1 MRILPPA
8 LVLACLA
15 CLAAGVFPA
24 IAATS
29 PPALLNY
36 QGVLR
41 DAADKPRNGTF
52 DMTFRFFDAVT
63 AGNEIL
69 IDAHASPSGVV
80 VTNGLFNVLLGGGTI
95 TDGAGAGTYTSL
107 DGVFRDYDTV
117 WLEVQIAGET
127 LSPRTRVV
135 AAPYSLNAGSL
146 GGLPASNFVD
156 TTSSDQ
162 IKAGSLICDAG
173 LFGLNDTG
181 ANYGYGVWG
190 RGTQGGGIFLDT
202 TDSGAAW
209 LANGDTGI
217 EATGSFR
224 AGYFHSVSDNADVT
238 VAHGGGIG
246 IAATGSF
253 YAAQFSP
260 QSGSASVTLGSPAYA
275 VDASGINATGS
286 LAGRFR
292 DLGTGSI
299 ARLGYGEYGV
309 HSTAST
315 AGYFLNSGG
324 HSVVGLASG
333 NWGVQGTGNFCGVG
347 CGGGGLFS
355 DPTGG
360 TTSYVA
366 YSNVGIETHASG
378 SGGSF
383 YNTGGTGISTAIA
396 TTSNGVISNGSKNF
410 AQNHPDDPASII
422 VYTALEG
429 DEAGTYT
436 RGTARLVNGEARI
449 PLGETFKWVT
459 NPDLGLTA
467 HLTPV
472 GGWADLYVA
481 SKSTQ
486 ELVVRSR
493 DPRAGSAAFDYVV
506 FGLRVGFE
514 ASPVVRDKEHDMPI
528 PSSAPADDLF
538 TRRPD
543 LRRFTALSRFTG
555 ARRQSAASADGPL
568 DLSATE
574 ALKAK
579 IHVFDP
585 ARDGAAFRAPAAP
598 PLTDTAAVSAATPA
612 IAGPAGPPLAS
623 ATSTGDGSR
632 RAGDAP
638 PGPAFPP
645 NTSPVGIAGTV
656 RAGDVVTI
664 TDAPDGLAV
673 VATQPLD
680 RGVIGIAGG
689 ARGATWNG
697 QAPIVVSGVVALCNV
712 DATAGAIAVGDLLV
726 ASGLPGHAMRSNGT
740 PVAGAVIAKALE
752 PLDGGTGTIRVLVLS
767 R

>member
-1 MRILPPA
+1 MRILPPS
-8 LVLACLA
+8 LLLA
-15 CLAAGVFPA
+15 CLAAGVSPA
-24 IAATS
+24 VAATT

-52 DMTFRFFDAVT
+52 DMTFRFFDALT

-80 VTNGLFNVLLGGGTI
+80 VVNGLFNVLLGSGTI
-95 TDGAGAGTYTSL
+95 TDGAGAGTYVSL
-107 DGVFRDYDTV
+107 DAVFRDYDTV
-117 WLEVQIAGET
+117 YLEVQIAGET

-135 AAPYSLNAGSL
+135 AAPYSLNAANL
-146 GGLPASNFVD
+146 GGLAPSSYVD

-190 RGTQGGGIFLDT
+190 RGTQGGGIFQDT
-202 TDSGAAW
+202 NGTGAAW
-209 LANGDTGI
+209 VANGNVGI
-217 EATGSFR
+217 EAQGTTTGGRFHTVDNSGTAFLGFTGGYGVVGYGSA
-224 AGYFHSVSDNADVT
+224 AGGD
-238 VAHGGGIG
+238 
-246 IAATGSF
+246 
-253 YAAQFSP
+253 FSP
-260 QSGSASVTLGSPAYA
+260 QTFTGTEATLGTTSFG
-275 VDASGINATGS
+275 VDATGASGYGS
-286 LAGRFR
+286 TAGRFR
-292 DLGTGSI
+292 DTTTGST
-299 ARLGYGEYGV
+299 AQLGYGQYGV

-472 GGWADLYVA
+472 GDWADLYVA

-538 TRRPD
+538 ARRPD
-543 LRRFTALSRFTG
+543 LRRFTALSRFAG
-555 ARRQSAASADGPL
+555 ARRQSAVSADEPL

-598 PLTDTAAVSAATPA
+598 PLAGTPAIAAATPA
-612 IAGPAGPPLAS
+612 IVRPAGPPLAS
-623 ATSTGDGSR
+623 SSSTGDGSR
-632 RAGDAP
+632 RAGDES

-673 VATQPLD
+673 VAKQPLD
-680 RGVIGIAGG
+680 KGVIGIVGG
-689 ARGATWNG
+689 ASGATWSG
-697 QAPIVVSGVVALCNV
+697 QAPIVVSGVVAQCNL
-712 DATAGAIAVGDLLV
+712 DATTGAVAVGDLLV
-726 ASGLPGHAMRSNGT
+726 ASGLPGHAMRPNGT
-740 PVAGAVIAKALE
+740 PVAGTVIAKALE

>member
-1 MRILPPA
+1 MRILPTS
-8 LVLACLA
+8 LLLACLA
-15 CLAAGVFPA
+15 GLAAGAFPA

-41 DAADKPRNGTF
+41 DAADKPRNGSF
-52 DMTFRFFDAVT
+52 DMTFRFFDALS
-63 AGNEIL
+63 AGSEIL
-69 IDAHASPSGVV
+69 VDAHAAPSGVA

-95 TDGAGAGTYTSL
+95 TDGSGAGTYLSL

-117 WLEVQIAGET
+117 YLEVQIGGET
-127 LSPRTRVV
+127 LSPRTRIV

-146 GGLPASNFVD
+146 GGLPASNYVD

-162 IKAGSLICDAG
+162 IKTGSLICDAG

-190 RGTQGGGIFLDT
+190 RGTQGGGVFLDT
-202 TDSGAAW
+202 NGTGAAYP
-209 LANGDTGI
+209 AIGNTGI
-217 EATGSFR
+217 EAFGTTMGGNFHTVDNTGTAFLGFSGGYGVLGYGSA
-224 AGYFHSVSDNADVT
+224 AGGVFSTYSGSPT
-238 VAHGGGIG
+238 
-246 IAATGSF
+246 ATL
-253 YAAQFSP
+253 
-260 QSGSASVTLGSPAYA
+260 GSASYG
-275 VDASGINATGS
+275 VDAAGASASGATAGQFKDTSTGS
-286 LAGRFR
+286 V
-292 DLGTGSI
+292 
-299 ARLGYGEYGV
+299 ARLGYGAYGV

-383 YNTGGTGISTAIA
+383 YNTNGISTAVA
-396 TTSNGVISNGSKNF
+396 TSGSFGVVSNGTKSF
-410 AQNHPDDPASII
+410 AQNHPDDPGSII
-422 VYTALEG
+422 AYTALEG

-436 RGTARLVNGEARI
+436 RGTARLLGGEARI
-449 PLGETFKWVT
+449 ALGETFQWVT
-459 NPDLGLTA
+459 NPDIGLTA

-472 GGWADLYVA
+472 GDWADLYIA
-481 SKSTQ
+481 SKSTR
-486 ELVVRSR
+486 EIVVKSR
-493 DPRAGSAAFDYVV
+493 DPRASNAAFDYVV

-514 ASPVVRDKEHDMPI
+514 DIPVVREKEHDMPI
-528 PSSAPADDLF
+528 PAGASADDLF
-538 TRRPD
+538 SRKPG
-543 LRRFTALSRFTG
+543 LRRFTALSRFRAARPG
-555 ARRQSAASADGPL
+555 APDGDAPL

-585 ARDGAAFRAPAAP
+585 GRDGDAFRAPAAP
-598 PLTDTAAVSAATPA
+598 PMPAAPLMIAGTAGVAAGGTAAPVPST
-612 IAGPAGPPLAS
+612 AGAG
-623 ATSTGDGSR
+623 
-632 RAGDAP
+632 RAGEEPAAA
-638 PGPAFPP
+638 AFPP
-645 NTSPVGIAGTV
+645 NTFPLEVAGTV
-656 RAGDVVTI
+656 RAGDVVTV
-664 TDAPDGLAV
+664 TGAPGGQAV
-673 VATQPLD
+673 IASQPLD
-680 RGVIGIAGG
+680 RGVIGIVGG
-689 ARGATWNG
+689 PADRAFSG

-712 DATAGAIAVGDLLV
+712 DATAGAIEVGDLLV
-726 ASGLPGHAMRSNGT
+726 ASATPGHAARPKGAPPAGT
-740 PVAGAVIAKALE
+740 VIAKALE
-752 PLDGGTGTIRVLVLS
+752 PLEGGTGAIRVLVLG